1 VALAPPPEDYMVGDL
16 EWQDMMEDIMATI
29 AGEDVVL
36 TGVVDVPDAAPG
48 MRVDGPLPPA
58 SLEAQLRAVA
68 EQFTEEQQ
76 QILDQ
81 LRGAEELLTCP

>member
-1 VALAPPPEDYMVGDL
+1 MVGDL

-36 TGVVDVPDAAPG
+36 VAGIGEVPDMPAAAEG
-48 MRVDGPLPPA
+48 MRVDGPLPDA

-76 QILDQ
+76 QILEQ
-81 LRGAEELLTCP
+81 LRAAEEVLTCP